1 MPLLLSSGCDDES
14 DAAPDG
20 ALPDATADATAVD
33 ASAED
38 ASGPDATEGDAMA
51 PDGAMPGDDI
61 AALIA
66 AADLTRYSEELEF
79 ISRGPRPSPDG
90 AHWQAAQDRC
100 ADAFL
105 GAGLEVT
112 RQPIPGGG
120 VNVIGVL
127 PGTTRADEQIITGA
141 HYDSVWDCAG
151 ADDNASGVAGVIE
164 AARVLATRRYERTLV
179 FLCFDAEEDGL
190 VGSTDYALRAR
201 ERGDDVKGVVVFEM
215 IGYRD
220 PTPGSQ
226 SLPQGI
232 GGVFPAAVA
241 EIEARESRG
250 DFIVSIG
257 DDDPAM
263 IGHLQSAAALTGLP
277 IVSFPV
283 PGVLRANDPTGVLGR
298 SDHAPFWAGGYPA
311 LMLTD
316 TAELRN
322 PRYHCGLGD
331 DDIDSVD
338 VEFALMTTAT
348 VIGGLAAAAV
358 PAAGAP
364 AVGRVVEP
372 APTRELTPTC
382 DAPAGT
388 CDDGQR
394 CALVI
399 DANPRLACLPPPAA
413 PLDVDA
419 PCVRDAMGRD
429 ACAPGLFCTLTGRPS
444 GAERRCR
451 PLCFSADDCAAGQV
465 CPWLGYEVSNCI
477 DACDPFADDC
487 PEGTRCGP
495 GIDNDGRR
503 NAFNCQNA
511 GPVGEGGDCTRD
523 RCARGFV
530 CAGSLGLPDRLGCV
544 AHCDLDAPACGAGR
558 TCRRHHDRGLPAGYG
573 VCLPTD
579 TLLD

>member
-14 DAAPDG
+14 EAAPDG
-20 ALPDATADATAVD
+20 ALPDATADATEVD
-33 ASAED
+33 AIET
-38 ASGPDATEGDAMA
+38 DATEPDAMA
-51 PDGAMPGDDI
+51 PDGAMPVDDI

-90 AHWQAAQDRC
+90 AHWQATQDRC

-105 GAGLEVT
+105 AAGLEVT
-112 RQPIPGGG
+112 RQPFPGGG

-127 PGTTRADEQIITGA
+127 PGTTRPDEQIITGA
-141 HYDSVWDCAG
+141 HYDSVWDCVG
-151 ADDNASGVAGVIE
+151 ADDNASGVAGLIE
-164 AARVLATRRYERTLV
+164 TARVLATRRYERTLV
-179 FLCFDAEEDGL
+179 FICFDAEEVGL
-190 VGSTDYALRAR
+190 DGSTDYARRAR
-201 ERGDDVKGVVVFEM
+201 ERGDDIKGVVVFEM

-220 PTPGSQ
+220 LTPGSQ

-232 GGVFPAAVA
+232 GGIFPAPVA
-241 EIEARESRG
+241 EIEAREHRG

-263 IGHLQSAAALTGLP
+263 IGHLQAAAAITGLP
-277 IVSFPV
+277 IVGFPV
-283 PGVLRANDPTGVLGR
+283 PRVLRDNDPTDVLSR
-298 SDHAPFWAGGYPA
+298 SDHAPFWRAGYPA

-372 APTRELTPTC
+372 APIQELTRTC

-399 DANPRLACLPPPAA
+399 DANPRLNCLPPPAA
-413 PLDVDA
+413 PLDIDA
-419 PCVRDAMGRD
+419 PCMRDAMGRD
-429 ACAPGLFCTLTGRPS
+429 DCAPGLFCTLTGRPN

-487 PEGTRCGP
+487 PQGTRCG
-495 GIDNDGRR
+495 ISTDNDGRR
-503 NAFNCQNA
+503 SAFNCQNA
-511 GPVGEGGDCTRD
+511 GPLGEGGDCTQS
-523 RCARGFV
+523 RCARGLV
-530 CAGSLGLPDRLGCV
+530 CAASLALPDALGCV
-544 AHCDLDAPACGAGR
+544 AHCDLDAPACAAGR
-558 TCRRHHDRGLPAGYG
+558 TCRRYRDRGIPENYG
-573 VCLPTD
+573 LCLPTD
-579 TLLD
+579 MILD